1 MPLFLFICFPPYYY
15 YTKSFRFSEYI
26 SNKYNCIALKGM
38 CFCYIKISI
47 YLSNMNIYTNVAF
60 TINMQVTNIL
70 I

>member
-1 MPLFLFICFPPYYY
+1 
-15 YTKSFRFSEYI
+15 
-26 SNKYNCIALKGM
+26 M

>member
-1 MPLFLFICFPPYYY
+1 
-15 YTKSFRFSEYI
+15 
-26 SNKYNCIALKGM
+26 M
-38 CFCYIKISI
+38 CFCCTKISI